1 MGMLKPRRQ
10 YGWAGSLREFLN
22 TPNEVIIPSLE
33 EHLLGLLGMGT
44 SGLQSSAWEEEL
56 NLVQISLREL
66 SIARQDILDWSV
78 VFEYELPLEGGRR
91 PDVIILGPES
101 IYIFEFKQD
110 HKIQRAALDQTAAYG
125 RDISEYHSESH
136 NKNVYSCLVP
146 TRTKDLLYK
155 EDSIQVLSPNRIAA
169 FLDDTPRGASL
180 ELHSWLRGDY
190 APLPT
195 LIAAAK
201 MIFNHERLPAIKRAE
216 SLGVGKAVDR
226 LNQISED
233 AKRDGQRTLAFVAG
247 VPGAGKTLVGLQY
260 VYETSHE
267 TGSAVFLS
275 GNGPLVEVLS
285 GALKSKVFVRDLHA
299 YVKQYGL
306 TDRIPPQ
313 HVVVFDEAQRAWDAA
328 YMEFKGKSNLSEP
341 EILISI
347 GEKIPDWAS
356 LVGLIG
362 HGQEINSG
370 EEAGMEGWNGAVD
383 SSAQSDWKIHTPPRY
398 KEIFEGKDVTEHLE
412 LDLTK
417 TLRSKQAEFLHDWVG
432 NLLEGKLSSAARIAD
447 DMRTQ
452 SYPMFLTRDLE
463 QAKQYI
469 RNRYEGEPNSRYG
482 ILASAKDR
490 ILTTLGIPNSFQET
504 KVLKFSRWYNS
515 GLEDEKSCTRL
526 DTVMTE
532 FGCQGLELDMALVAW
547 GDDYLWTGILWQ
559 ARMARTRFP
568 QQDQHQIRLNSY
580 RVLLTRSRDGLII
593 YLPDL
598 EKFNKTEEALLASG
612 VRFLPGS

>member
-1 MGMLKPRRQ
+1 MLTPRRQ
-10 YGWAGSLREFLN
+10 YGWAGSFKEFLN
-22 TPNEVIIPSLE
+22 TPNEVIKSSLE
-33 EHLLGLLGMGT
+33 DHLLGLLGMGT
-44 SGLQSSAWEEEL
+44 SGLQISAWDEEL
-56 NLVQISLREL
+56 NLVQISFREL
-66 SIARQDILDWSV
+66 SIARQDILDWSL

-91 PDVIILGPES
+91 PDVILLGPDS

-110 HKIQRAALDQTAAYG
+110 HKIQRSAIDQTAAYG

-136 NKNVYSCLVP
+136 GKNVHPCLVP
-146 TRTKDLLYK
+146 TRTQNLLYI
-155 EDSIQVLSPNRIAA
+155 EDSIQVISPNRIAS
-169 FLDDTPRGASL
+169 FLDSAPVGIPID
-180 ELHSWLRGDY
+180 LHSWLKGDY

-216 SLGVGKAVDR
+216 SLGVGKAVER

-233 AKRDGQRTLAFVAG
+233 AKRDGSRTLAFVSG

-260 VYETSHE
+260 VYEKSHE
-267 TGSAVFLS
+267 LGSAVFLS
-275 GNGPLVEVLS
+275 GNKPLVEVLS

-328 YMEFKGKSNLSEP
+328 YMDFKGKSNQSEP
-341 EILISI
+341 EILIAI
-347 GEKIPDWAS
+347 GERIPDWAS

-370 EEAGMEGWNGAVD
+370 EEAGMEGWNSAVE
-383 SSAQSDWKIHTPPRY
+383 SKGISDWKIFAPPRY
-398 KEIFEGKDVTEHLE
+398 KDIFEGKDVTEHQD
-412 LDLTK
+412 LDLTR
-417 TLRSKQAEFLHDWVG
+417 TLRSKQAEFLHEWVG
-432 NLLEGKLSSAARIAD
+432 NLLEGKLSAAAKISD
-447 DMRTQ
+447 VMRTQ
-452 SYPMFLTRDLE
+452 SYPLFLTRNLE
-463 QAKQYI
+463 QAKAYM
-469 RNRYEGEPNSRYG
+469 RNRYRGEPNSRYG
-482 ILASAKDR
+482 ILASAKDKT
-490 ILTTLGIPNSFQET
+490 LSALGIPNSFQET
-504 KVLKFSRWYNS
+504 KILKFSRWYNS
-515 GLEDEKSCTRL
+515 GLEDEKSCTHL

-547 GDDYLWTGILWQ
+547 GDDYLWTGNIWQ

-568 QQDQHQIRLNSY
+568 QHDQHQIRLNSY

-593 YLPDL
+593 YIPDQ

-612 VRFLPGS
+612 VRFLPESE